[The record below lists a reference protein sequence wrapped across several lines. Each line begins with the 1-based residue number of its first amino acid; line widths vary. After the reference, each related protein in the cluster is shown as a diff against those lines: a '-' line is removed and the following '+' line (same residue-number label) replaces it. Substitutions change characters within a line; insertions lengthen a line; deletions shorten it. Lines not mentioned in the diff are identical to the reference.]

1 MTEIIKMDLYRF
13 FRSASTWIILFVD
26 ILLAFFSVILV
37 STNTSI
43 LIYSNAG
50 ELLAA
55 QMNGGVIMLLCSLA
69 VLIFV
74 SAKYK
79 NGFIKNIANQLP
91 WREMLV
97 FSEIIVVFVVCA
109 LHFFIYSFC
118 TIIAGAI
125 FLGNMFMDFSFFAIM
140 KLLIVQFILH
150 WGFCCL
156 VLLFYMLTNSITFTV
171 VTGFL
176 ISFKILNVLYMLIER
191 VTDFNISQFML
202 DSNIFQ
208 IGMYSL
214 KPIYTRAT
222 IVGLIFLLAEI
233 VLLCMV
239 MHKKEIK

>member
-1 MTEIIKMDLYRF
+1 MFGMLNIEKDT
-13 FRSASTWIILFVD
+13 
-26 ILLAFFSVILV
+26 
-37 STNTSI
+37 
-43 LIYSNAG
+43 IY
-50 ELLAA
+50 
-55 QMNGGVIMLLCSLA
+55 GGMIMLLCSLA